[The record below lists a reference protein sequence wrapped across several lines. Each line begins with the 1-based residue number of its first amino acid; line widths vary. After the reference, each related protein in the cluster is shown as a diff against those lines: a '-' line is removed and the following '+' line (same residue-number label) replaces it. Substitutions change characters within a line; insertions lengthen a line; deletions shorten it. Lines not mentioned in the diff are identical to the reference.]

1 MKYKIFSI
9 FDSKAETFNTPI
21 FLPTEGQALR
31 IFDDMVNNPEQEIA
45 KHPEDYTLFNLGEF
59 DSDIG
64 LVTPLNT
71 PKSLG
76 LAQEFVK

>member
-1 MKYKIFSI
+1 MKFKIFSI

-21 FLPTEGQALR
+21 FLPTDGQAIR
-31 IFDDMVNNPEQEIA
+31 IFDDMTNDGKSEVS
-45 KHPEDYTLFNLGEF
+45 KHPEDYTLFVLGEF
-59 DSDIG
+59 DSDNG

-76 LAQEFVK
+76 LAQEFVR